1 MTQKIKIILTAI
13 FQIGFFASQAQQDP
27 LLDIMNEE
35 LEREFDILSKAD
47 VPAYYMNYGVNEIST
62 ISISTNLGSL
72 MTSADSKSRLAS
84 VNIRVGDYTKDN
96 THEVKSKGPG
106 NFAASTTPIALDNS
120 KKSIQK
126 ALWQITHGAY
136 ISSLKQYKKVQNQE
150 EDEDEGKSEVS
161 DFSKEK
167 SVRSVEPPLIINNLL
182 DKNAWGQKLKSLSAL
197 FITDEDI
204 VSGNVDLNY
213 TVERKY
219 LTSSEGSY
227 IAQNM
232 TYAHMHINAKVRCK
246 DGDVVPLYK
255 SYFAFNPEDLPKD
268 VELSKDIKLMMSQ
281 LEELKSAPLA
291 EPYTGP
297 ALLHARVAGVFFHEI
312 FGHRIEGHRLKSES
326 DGQTFKEKIDE
337 KVLPKAI
344 NIFSDPSMTK
354 YGDQDLI
361 GHYKFDDEGVKAQ
374 KVRVV
379 EEGILKSFLM
389 SRSPLENF
397 ESSNGHGRSQAGLKP
412 VARQSNLIIESS
424 EPLNEKK
431 LRKMLVEEC
440 IEQGKEFG
448 YYFVDVTG
456 GFTRTD
462 RYNTNSFNIMPT
474 LVYKIYADKRPD
486 ELVRGVDLIGTP
498 LTMFAEIFATGSKKS
513 TFTGICG
520 AESGGVPVSATA
532 PALFVKRIETQ
543 KKPSGSGKNLPL
555 LSRPTSQLP

>member
-1 MTQKIKIILTAI
+1 
-13 FQIGFFASQAQQDP
+13 
-27 LLDIMNEE
+27 
-35 LEREFDILSKAD
+35 
-47 VPAYYMNYGVNEIST
+47 
-62 ISISTNLGSL
+62 
-72 MTSADSKSRLAS
+72 
-84 VNIRVGDYTKDN
+84 
-96 THEVKSKGPG
+96 
-106 NFAASTTPIALDNS
+106 
-120 KKSIQK
+120 
-126 ALWQITHGAY
+126 
-136 ISSLKQYKKVQNQE
+136 
-150 EDEDEGKSEVS
+150 
-161 DFSKEK
+161 
-167 SVRSVEPPLIINNLL
+167 
-182 DKNAWGQKLKSLSAL
+182 
-197 FITDEDI
+197 
-204 VSGNVDLNY
+204 
-213 TVERKY
+213 
-219 LTSSEGSY
+219 
-227 IAQNM
+227 
-232 TYAHMHINAKVRCK
+232 
-246 DGDVVPLYK
+246 
-255 SYFAFNPEDLPKD
+255 
-268 VELSKDIKLMMSQ
+268 
-281 LEELKSAPLA
+281 
-291 EPYTGP
+291 
-297 ALLHARVAGVFFHEI
+297 
-312 FGHRIEGHRLKSES
+312 
-326 DGQTFKEKIDE
+326 
-337 KVLPKAI
+337 
-344 NIFSDPSMTK
+344 DPSMTK

>member
-1 MTQKIKIILTAI
+1 MTQKIKIILIAI
-13 FQIGFFASQAQQDP
+13 FQFGFFTSQAQQDP

-35 LEREFDILSKAD
+35 LEREFAVLSKAD
-47 VPAYYMNYGVNEIST
+47 VPAYYMNYGVNEIKSV
-62 ISISTNLGSL
+62 SISTNLGSL
-72 MTSADSKSRLAS
+72 MTSAGSKSRLAS
-84 VNIRVGDYTKDN
+84 VNIRVGDYSKDN
-96 THEVKSKGPG
+96 THEIKGKPNG
-106 NFAASTTPIALDNS
+106 NFSASTTPIALNNS
-120 KKSIQK
+120 RESIQK

-136 ISSLKQYKKVQNQE
+136 IASSKQYKKVQNQE
-150 EDEDEGKSEVS
+150 EDEDKPKVS
-161 DFSKEK
+161 DFSQEEAI
-167 SVRSVEPPLIINNLL
+167 RSVEPPLNIDNTL
-182 DKNAWGQKLKSLSAL
+182 DQKAWEQKLKSLSSL

-204 VSGNVDLNY
+204 VSGQVDLNY

-232 TYAHMHINAKVRCK
+232 TYAHMHINARVRCE
-246 DGDVVPLYK
+246 DGDVLPLYK
-255 SYFAFNPEDLPKD
+255 SYFAFNPEDLPKKA
-268 VELSKDIKLMMSQ
+268 ELSKDIKLMMSQ
-281 LEELKSAPLA
+281 LEQLKSAPFA

-326 DGQTFKEKIDE
+326 DGQTFKEKIDK

-361 GHYKFDDEGVKAQ
+361 GHYKFDDEGVQAQ
-374 KVRVV
+374 KVKVV
-379 EEGILKSFLM
+379 EGGVLKSFLM

-397 ESSNGHGRSQAGLKP
+397 SSSNGHGRSQAGLKP
-412 VARQSNLIIESS
+412 VSRQSNLIIESS

-431 LRKMLVEEC
+431 LRKMLIEEC

-474 LVYKIYADKRPD
+474 LVYKIYVDKRPD

-498 LTMFAEIFATGSKKS
+498 LTMFAEIYATGSKKS

-555 LSRPTSQLP
+555 LSRPTSE